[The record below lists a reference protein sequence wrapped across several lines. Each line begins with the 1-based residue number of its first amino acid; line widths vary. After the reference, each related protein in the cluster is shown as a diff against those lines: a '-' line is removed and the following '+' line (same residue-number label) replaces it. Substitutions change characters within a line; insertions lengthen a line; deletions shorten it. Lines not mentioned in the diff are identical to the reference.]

1 REHTLERTNGRRSG
15 TMGSVPS
22 TFATGYKYAGL
33 GYTFALDA
41 AIPPLGAR
49 HAHLELDDTPAIDKA
64 ILVLLGNNHYVMDR
78 IREQDHKRLRGY
90 VSWLLNSTRAYG
102 VKVVDPGGV
111 EHWKQGRGLLAS
123 LDDEVAGFGVTPRSI
138 LVALARAVDE
148 LGLPHPLHVH
158 GMCLG

>member
-1 REHTLERTNGRRSG
+1 
-15 TMGSVPS
+15 
-22 TFATGYKYAGL
+22 
-33 GYTFALDA
+33 
-41 AIPPLGAR
+41 
-49 HAHLELDDTPAIDKA
+49 
-64 ILVLLGNNHYVMDR
+64 
-78 IREQDHKRLRGY
+78 
-90 VSWLLNSTRAYG
+90 G

-158 GMCLG
+158 GMCLGMPGSAGATKELLLALDGQRAHLAHIQFLSYAGTPEDTASLASGVAELADYVNTHANLSCDVGQVLFGETTSMTADGPVAQYLHRVTGRKWLSH